1 VKFIEEKVRR
11 PTSDVATA
19 TFRPRLPGLTSLR
32 FFAAFLVVLF
42 HLQSMQLTLGPSWF
56 RELSSI
62 GYVGVS
68 FFFVLSG
75 FILVYTCQ
83 GRSVNPVKF
92 WRTRFARIYPA
103 YVFSLLL
110 MAPWFFYAATKL
122 KFPLFAWA
130 TGHLKSATIL
140 VVALLQ
146 AWVPGNALAW
156 NSVCWSLSVES
167 FFYLLFPLLLFVFA
181 RRSRG
186 RLLLYVAISWMIG
199 MAVPI
204 IYLWLKPD
212 GLSNTNPEIIN
223 AFWLNALQ
231 FDPMARLPE
240 FLMGMSCGFIFLRA
254 RQNDKL
260 AVSLIGSGV
269 AGFILVV
276 RCGAWIPYPVLH
288 TALLAPAFAAIVYGV
303 ALRPRFM
310 QFLENKTLVLLG
322 DSSYSLYLLHTLAIG
337 AFFQFSKSGFQNP
350 TFLKTAA
357 AVTIAVLVS
366 IAVYRWIEMP
376 GLRLLRPKDKRRPV
390 VVAPEP
396 ALIPIQV
403 EA

>member
-1 VKFIEEKVRR
+1 
-11 PTSDVATA
+11 
-19 TFRPRLPGLTSLR
+19 
-32 FFAAFLVVLF
+32 
-42 HLQSMQLTLGPSWF
+42 MQITLGPSWF

-83 GRSVNPVKF
+83 GKSVNVVKF

-103 YVFSLLL
+103 YLFSLLL

-130 TGHLKSATIL
+130 TGHLKSATFL
-140 VVALLQ
+140 VVTLLQ

-167 FFYLLFPLLLFVFA
+167 FFYLLFPLLLMVFA

-186 RLLLYVAISWMIG
+186 RLLFYVAASWTVGLAIS
-199 MAVPI
+199 VL
-204 IYLWLKPD
+204 YLWLRPD
-212 GLSNTNPEIIN
+212 GLGTTNSEVIN

-231 FDPMARLPE
+231 FNPMARLPE
-240 FLMGMSCGFIFLRA
+240 FLMGMACGFLFLHSKK
-254 RQNDKL
+254 NDKL
-260 AVSLIGSGV
+260 AVSLIATGIAAFV
-269 AGFILVV
+269 LVV
-276 RCGAWIPYPVLH
+276 RCGNWIPFPVLH

-310 QFLENKTLVLLG
+310 QFLENKVLVLLG

-337 AFFQFSKSGFQNP
+337 AFFQFSKTGFENP
-350 TFLKTAA
+350 TVLKTVA
-357 AVTIAVLVS
+357 AVTVAVLVS
-366 IAVYRWIEMP
+366 VAVYRWIEVP
-376 GLRLLRPKDKRRPV
+376 GLRFLGPKDKRKPEI
-390 VVAPEP
+390 AAEP
-396 ALIPIQV
+396 ASDSVFAPVRV

>member
-1 VKFIEEKVRR
+1 M
-11 PTSDVATA
+11 
-19 TFRPRLPGLTSLR
+19 
-32 FFAAFLVVLF
+32 VLF
-42 HLQSMQLTLGPSWF
+42 HLQSMQITLGPAWF

-83 GRSVNPVKF
+83 GKSVNVMKF

-130 TGHLKSATIL
+130 TVHLKSASLL
-140 VVALLQ
+140 VMTLTQ

-167 FFYLLFPLLLFVFA
+167 FFYLLFPLLLLVFA

-186 RLLLYVAISWMIG
+186 RLLFYIAASWTVGLAIS
-199 MAVPI
+199 V
-204 IYLWLKPD
+204 IYLWLRPD
-212 GLSNTNPEIIN
+212 GLSTTNSEVIN

-231 FDPMARLPE
+231 FNPMARLPE
-240 FLMGMSCGFIFLRA
+240 FMMGMACGFLFLRSKK
-254 RQNDKL
+254 NDKL
-260 AVSLIGSGV
+260 AVSLIATGV
-269 AGFILVV
+269 AAFVLVV
-276 RCGAWIPYPVLH
+276 RCGNWIPFPVLH

-303 ALRPRFM
+303 ALRPRFS

-322 DSSYSLYLLHTLAIG
+322 DASYSLYLLHTLAIG
-337 AFFQFSKSGFQNP
+337 AVFQFSKTGFENP
-350 TFLKTAA
+350 TVLKTVA
-357 AVTIAVLVS
+357 AVTVAVLVS
-366 IAVYRWIEMP
+366 VAVYRWIEVP
-376 GLRLLRPKDKRRPV
+376 GLRMLRPKDKRKPEIAPQPV
-390 VVAPEP
+390 FVPLQVP
-396 ALIPIQV
+396 AQV
-403 EA
+403 QVQLQLEA

>member
-1 VKFIEEKVRR
+1 
-11 PTSDVATA
+11 
-19 TFRPRLPGLTSLR
+19 
-32 FFAAFLVVLF
+32 
-42 HLQSMQLTLGPSWF
+42 MQITLGPAWF

-83 GRSVNPVKF
+83 GKSVNVMKF

-130 TGHLKSATIL
+130 TGHLKSATFL
-140 VVALLQ
+140 VVTLLQ

-167 FFYLLFPLLLFVFA
+167 FFYLLFPLLLLVFA

-186 RLLLYVAISWMIG
+186 RLMFYLAASWTIGLAIS
-199 MAVPI
+199 I

-212 GLSNTNPEIIN
+212 GLSVTNPEVIN

-231 FDPMARLPE
+231 FNPMVRLPE
-240 FLMGMSCGFIFLRA
+240 FMMGMACGFLFLRS
-254 RQNDKL
+254 RRNDKL
-260 AVSLIGSGV
+260 AISLIATGV
-269 AGFILVV
+269 TGFILVV
-276 RCGAWIPYPVLH
+276 RCGIWIPYPVLH

-303 ALRPRFM
+303 ALRPRGGK
-310 QFLENKTLVLLG
+310 FLENKLLVLLG

-337 AFFQFSKSGFQNP
+337 AFFQLSKTGFENP
-350 TFLKTAA
+350 TVPKTMA
-357 AVTIAVLVS
+357 AVTVAVLLSV
-366 IAVYRWIEMP
+366 AVYRWIEVP
-376 GLRLLRPKDKRRPV
+376 SLRILRPKDKRRPKIMAESAFDSV
-390 VVAPEP
+390 PVPV
-396 ALIPIQV
+396 QV

>member
-1 VKFIEEKVRR
+1 
-11 PTSDVATA
+11 
-19 TFRPRLPGLTSLR
+19 
-32 FFAAFLVVLF
+32 VVLF
-42 HLQSMQLTLGPSWF
+42 HLQSMQITLGPAWF

-83 GRSVNPVKF
+83 GKSVNVMKF

-130 TGHLKSATIL
+130 TGHLKSASLL
-140 VVALLQ
+140 VMTLTQ

-167 FFYLLFPLLLFVFA
+167 FFYLLFPLLLLVFA

-186 RLLLYVAISWMIG
+186 RLLFYIATSWTVGLAIS
-199 MAVPI
+199 V

-212 GLSNTNPEIIN
+212 GLSATNSEVIN

-231 FDPMARLPE
+231 FNPMARLPE
-240 FLMGMSCGFIFLRA
+240 FMMGMACGFLFLRSKK
-254 RQNDKL
+254 NDKL
-260 AVSLIGSGV
+260 ALSLIATGI
-269 AGFILVV
+269 AAFILVV
-276 RCGAWIPYPVLH
+276 RCGNWIPFPVLH

-303 ALRPRFM
+303 ALRPRRS

-322 DSSYSLYLLHTLAIG
+322 EASYSLYLLHTLAIG
-337 AFFQFSKSGFQNP
+337 AFFQFSKTGFENP
-350 TFLKTAA
+350 TVLKTVA
-357 AVTIAVLVS
+357 AVTVAVLVS
-366 IAVYRWIEMP
+366 VAVYRWIEVP
-376 GLRLLRPKDKRRPV
+376 GLRMLRPKDKRKPEITPQPV
-390 VVAPEP
+390 YVP
-396 ALIPIQV
+396 AQVSIQAGV
-403 EA
+403 QVQLEA

>member
-1 VKFIEEKVRR
+1 
-11 PTSDVATA
+11 
-19 TFRPRLPGLTSLR
+19 
-32 FFAAFLVVLF
+32 
-42 HLQSMQLTLGPSWF
+42 MQLTLGPAWF

-103 YVFSLLL
+103 YIFSLLL

-186 RLLLYVAISWMIG
+186 RLLLYVAISWLIG
-199 MAVPI
+199 MAVPF

-212 GLSNTNPEIIN
+212 GLANTNPEIIN

-240 FLMGMSCGFIFLRA
+240 FLMGMSCGFLFLRA
-254 RQNDKL
+254 RQNDKF
-260 AVSLIGSGV
+260 AISLIGTGV

-276 RCGAWIPYPVLH
+276 RCGYWIPFPVLH

-310 QFLENKTLVLLG
+310 QFLENKTRLEHLDDRLDAVPRQVDRQILPALFQPEALHQHEKTRDVVRVQVRNEDAVNRVVMQPAGLVAPADG
-322 DSSYSLYLLHTLAIG
+322 I
-337 AFFQFSKSGFQNP
+337 
-350 TFLKTAA
+350 A
-357 AVTIAVLVS
+357 AVH
-366 IAVYRWIEMP
+366 
-376 GLRLLRPKDKRRPV
+376 
-390 VVAPEP
+390 
-396 ALIPIQV
+396 
-403 EA
+403 

>member
-1 VKFIEEKVRR
+1 
-11 PTSDVATA
+11 
-19 TFRPRLPGLTSLR
+19 
-32 FFAAFLVVLF
+32 
-42 HLQSMQLTLGPSWF
+42 MQITLGPSWF
-56 RELSSI
+56 RELSSV

-83 GRSVNPVKF
+83 GKSVNVMKF

-103 YVFSLLL
+103 YLFSLLL

-130 TGHLKSATIL
+130 TGHLKSASVL
-140 VVALLQ
+140 VVTLLQ

-156 NSVCWSLSVES
+156 NSVCWSLSVET

-186 RLLLYVAISWMIG
+186 RLLFYIAASWLVG
-199 MAVPI
+199 MAIPA
-204 IYLWLKPD
+204 IYLWLRPD
-212 GLSNTNPEIIN
+212 GLSATNSEVIN

-231 FDPMARLPE
+231 FNPMARLPE
-240 FLMGMSCGFIFLRA
+240 FMMGMACGFLFLHSKK
-254 RQNDKL
+254 NDKL
-260 AVSLIGSGV
+260 AVSLIATGI

-276 RCGAWIPYPVLH
+276 RCGIWIPYPVLH
-288 TALLAPAFAAIVYGV
+288 TALLAPVFAAIVYGV
-303 ALRPRFM
+303 AMRPRCA
-310 QFLENKTLVLLG
+310 QFLENKILVLLG

-337 AFFQFSKSGFQNP
+337 AFFQFSKTGFENP
-350 TFLKTAA
+350 TVLKTVA
-357 AVTIAVLVS
+357 AVTVAVLVS
-366 IAVYRWIEMP
+366 VAVYRWIEVP
-376 GLRLLRPKDKRRPV
+376 GLRMLRPKDKRRPELAA
-390 VVAPEP
+390 APMADSVFVP
-396 ALIPIQV
+396 VQV

>member
-1 VKFIEEKVRR
+1 
-11 PTSDVATA
+11 
-19 TFRPRLPGLTSLR
+19 
-32 FFAAFLVVLF
+32 
-42 HLQSMQLTLGPSWF
+42 MQITLGAPWF

-83 GRSVNPVKF
+83 GESVNALKF

-130 TGHLKSATIL
+130 SDHLKSATLL
-140 VVALLQ
+140 VLTLSQ

-167 FFYLLFPLLLFVFA
+167 FFYLLFPLLLLVFA

-186 RLLLYVAISWMIG
+186 RLLFYVAASWTVGLAIS
-199 MAVPI
+199 V
-204 IYLWLKPD
+204 IYLWLRPD
-212 GLSNTNPEIIN
+212 GLSTTNSEVVN

-231 FDPMARLPE
+231 FNPMARLPE
-240 FLMGMSCGFIFLRA
+240 FLMGMACGFLFLHSRK
-254 RQNDKL
+254 NDKL
-260 AVSLIGSGV
+260 ALSLTATGISAFV
-269 AGFILVV
+269 LVV
-276 RCGAWIPYPVLH
+276 RCGNWIPYPVLH

-303 ALRPRFM
+303 ALRPRYTK
-310 QFLENKTLVLLG
+310 FLENKILVLLG
-322 DSSYSLYLLHTLAIG
+322 DASYSLYLLHTLIIG
-337 AFFQFSKSGFQNP
+337 AFFQFSKNGFENP
-350 TFLKTAA
+350 TIPKTIA
-357 AVTIAVLVS
+357 AVAVAVLISV
-366 IAVYRWIEMP
+366 AVYHWIEIP
-376 GLRLLRPKDKRRPV
+376 GLRMLRPKDKRKPEIAPQPV
-390 VVAPEP
+390 YAP
-396 ALIPIQV
+396 AQIPVQSGVQV
-403 EA
+403 QLEA

>member
-1 VKFIEEKVRR
+1 M
-11 PTSDVATA
+11 
-19 TFRPRLPGLTSLR
+19 PGLTSLR

-42 HLQSMQLTLGPSWF
+42 HLQSMQITLGPVWF

-83 GRSVNPVKF
+83 GKSVNVMKF

-130 TGHLKSATIL
+130 TGHLKSASLL
-140 VVALLQ
+140 VMTLTQ

-167 FFYLLFPLLLFVFA
+167 FFYLLFPLLLLVFA

-186 RLLLYVAISWMIG
+186 RLLFYIATSWTVGLAIS
-199 MAVPI
+199 V

-212 GLSNTNPEIIN
+212 GLSTTNSEVIN

-231 FDPMARLPE
+231 FNPMARLPE
-240 FLMGMSCGFIFLRA
+240 FMMGMACGFLFLRSKK
-254 RQNDKL
+254 NDKL
-260 AVSLIGSGV
+260 AVSLIATGV

-276 RCGAWIPYPVLH
+276 RCGNWIPFPVLH

-303 ALRPRFM
+303 ALRPRYS

-322 DSSYSLYLLHTLAIG
+322 DASYSLYLLHTLAIG
-337 AFFQFSKSGFQNP
+337 AVFQFSKTGFENP
-350 TFLKTAA
+350 TILKTVT
-357 AVTIAVLVS
+357 AVTVAILVS
-366 IAVYRWIEMP
+366 VAVYRWIEVP
-376 GLRLLRPKDKRRPV
+376 GLRMLRPKDKRKPEIAPQPV
-390 VVAPEP
+390 FVP
-396 ALIPIQV
+396 AQV
-403 EA
+403 PVQVQVQLQLEA

>member
-1 VKFIEEKVRR
+1 
-11 PTSDVATA
+11 
-19 TFRPRLPGLTSLR
+19 
-32 FFAAFLVVLF
+32 
-42 HLQSMQLTLGPSWF
+42 MQITLGPSWF

-83 GRSVNPVKF
+83 GRSVNVVKF

-103 YVFSLLL
+103 YLFSLLL

-130 TGHLKSATIL
+130 TGHLKSATFL
-140 VVALLQ
+140 VVTLLQ

-167 FFYLLFPLLLFVFA
+167 FFYLLFPLLLLVFA

-186 RLLLYVAISWMIG
+186 RLLFYVAASWTVGLAIS
-199 MAVPI
+199 V
-204 IYLWLKPD
+204 IYLLVKPD
-212 GLSNTNPEIIN
+212 GLSTTNSEVIN

-231 FDPMARLPE
+231 FNPMARLPE
-240 FLMGMSCGFIFLRA
+240 FMMGMACGFLFLHSKR
-254 RQNDKL
+254 NDKL
-260 AVSLIGSGV
+260 AGSLIATGI

-276 RCGAWIPYPVLH
+276 RCGNWIPFPVLH

-303 ALRPRFM
+303 ALRPRFS
-310 QFLENKTLVLLG
+310 QFLENKILVLLG

-337 AFFQFSKSGFQNP
+337 AFFQFSKTGFENP
-350 TFLKTAA
+350 TILKTVT
-357 AVTIAVLVS
+357 AVTVAVLVS
-366 IAVYRWIEMP
+366 VAVYRWIEVP
-376 GLRLLRPKDKRRPV
+376 GLRFLRPKDKRKPEI
-390 VVAPEP
+390 AAEP
-396 ALIPIQV
+396 AADSVFAPVQV

>member
-1 VKFIEEKVRR
+1 
-11 PTSDVATA
+11 
-19 TFRPRLPGLTSLR
+19 
-32 FFAAFLVVLF
+32 
-42 HLQSMQLTLGPSWF
+42 MQITLGPVWF

-83 GRSVNPVKF
+83 GKSVNVMKF

-130 TGHLKSATIL
+130 TGHLKSASLL
-140 VVALLQ
+140 VMTLTQ

-167 FFYLLFPLLLFVFA
+167 FFYLLFPLLLLVFA

-186 RLLLYVAISWMIG
+186 RLLFYIATSWTVGLAIS
-199 MAVPI
+199 V

-212 GLSNTNPEIIN
+212 GLSTTNSEVIN

-231 FDPMARLPE
+231 FNPMARLPE
-240 FLMGMSCGFIFLRA
+240 FMMGMACGFLFLRSKK
-254 RQNDKL
+254 NDKL
-260 AVSLIGSGV
+260 AVSLIATGV

-276 RCGAWIPYPVLH
+276 RCGNWIPFPVLH

-303 ALRPRFM
+303 ALRPRYS

-322 DSSYSLYLLHTLAIG
+322 DASYSLYLLHTLAIG
-337 AFFQFSKSGFQNP
+337 AVFQFSKTGFENP
-350 TFLKTAA
+350 TILKTVT
-357 AVTIAVLVS
+357 AVTVAILVS
-366 IAVYRWIEMP
+366 VAVYRWIEVP
-376 GLRLLRPKDKRRPV
+376 GLRMLRPKDKRKPEIAPQPV
-390 VVAPEP
+390 FVP
-396 ALIPIQV
+396 AQV
-403 EA
+403 PVQVQVQLQLEA

>member
-1 VKFIEEKVRR
+1 
-11 PTSDVATA
+11 
-19 TFRPRLPGLTSLR
+19 
-32 FFAAFLVVLF
+32 
-42 HLQSMQLTLGPSWF
+42 MQITLGPAWF

-83 GRSVNPVKF
+83 GRSMNVVKF

-130 TGHLKSATIL
+130 TAHLKSASFL
-140 VVALLQ
+140 VVTLLQ

-167 FFYLLFPLLLFVFA
+167 FFYLLFPLLLLVFA

-186 RLLLYVAISWMIG
+186 RLLFYVAASWFAG
-199 MAVPI
+199 MAVPM
-204 IYLWLKPD
+204 IYLWLRSD
-212 GLSNTNPEIIN
+212 GMSATNSEVIS

-231 FDPMARLPE
+231 FNPMARLPE
-240 FLMGMSCGFIFLRA
+240 FLMGMASGFLFLRS
-254 RQNDKL
+254 RKNDKL
-260 AVSLIGSGV
+260 AVSLIATGA
-269 AGFILVV
+269 AGFIAVV
-276 RCGAWIPYPVLH
+276 RCGYWIPFPVLH

-303 ALRPRFM
+303 ALQPRCAR
-310 QFLENKTLVLLG
+310 FLENKVLVLLG

-337 AFFQFSKSGFQNP
+337 AFFQFSKTGFENP
-350 TFLKTAA
+350 TVLKTLA
-357 AVTIAVLVS
+357 AVTFAVLVS
-366 IAVYRWIEMP
+366 VAVYRWIEVP
-376 GLRLLRPKDKRRPV
+376 GLRMLRPKDKRRPEIV
-390 VVAPEP
+390 TEP
-396 ALIPIQV
+396 VLVPVQV

>member
-1 VKFIEEKVRR
+1 MTQPIL
-11 PTSDVATA
+11 
-19 TFRPRLPGLTSLR
+19 RPRLPGLTSLR

-42 HLQSMQLTLGPSWF
+42 HLQSMQITLGPVWF

-83 GRSVNPVKF
+83 GKSVNVMKF

-130 TGHLKSATIL
+130 TGHLKSASLL
-140 VVALLQ
+140 VMTLTQ

-167 FFYLLFPLLLFVFA
+167 FFYLLFPLLLLVFA

-186 RLLLYVAISWMIG
+186 RLLFYVAASWTVGLAIS
-199 MAVPI
+199 I

-212 GLSNTNPEIIN
+212 GLSTTNSEVIN

-231 FDPMARLPE
+231 FNPMARLPE
-240 FLMGMSCGFIFLRA
+240 FMMGMACGFLFLRSKK
-254 RQNDKL
+254 NDKL
-260 AVSLIGSGV
+260 AVSLIATGV
-269 AGFILVV
+269 AAFILVV
-276 RCGAWIPYPVLH
+276 RCGNWIPYPVLH

-303 ALRPRFM
+303 ALRPRYSK
-310 QFLENKTLVLLG
+310 FLENKTLVLLG
-322 DSSYSLYLLHTLAIG
+322 DASYSLYLLHTLAIG
-337 AFFQFSKSGFQNP
+337 AVFQFSKTGFENP
-350 TFLKTAA
+350 TILKTVA
-357 AVTIAVLVS
+357 AVTVAVLVS
-366 IAVYRWIEMP
+366 VAVYRWIEVP
-376 GLRLLRPKDKRRPV
+376 GLRMLRPKDKRKPEIVPQSVFVPV
-390 VVAPEP
+390 QV
-396 ALIPIQV
+396 PIQAAVQVQV

>member
-1 VKFIEEKVRR
+1 
-11 PTSDVATA
+11 
-19 TFRPRLPGLTSLR
+19 
-32 FFAAFLVVLF
+32 
-42 HLQSMQLTLGPSWF
+42 
-56 RELSSI
+56 
-62 GYVGVS
+62 
-68 FFFVLSG
+68 
-75 FILVYTCQ
+75 VYTCQ
-83 GRSVNPVKF
+83 GKSVNVMKF

-130 TGHLKSATIL
+130 TGHLKSASFL

-167 FFYLLFPLLLFVFA
+167 FFYLLFPLLLLIFA

-186 RLLLYVAISWMIG
+186 RLLFYVAASWTVGLAISG
-199 MAVPI
+199 

-212 GLSNTNPEIIN
+212 GLSTTNSEVIN

-231 FDPMARLPE
+231 FNPMARLPE
-240 FLMGMSCGFIFLRA
+240 FMMGMACGFLFLHSKK
-254 RQNDKL
+254 NDKL
-260 AVSLIGSGV
+260 AVSLIATGV

-276 RCGAWIPYPVLH
+276 RCGYWIPFPVLH

-303 ALRPRFM
+303 AMRPRFAH
-310 QFLENKTLVLLG
+310 FLENKILVLLG
-322 DSSYSLYLLHTLAIG
+322 DASYSLYLLHTLAIG
-337 AFFQFSKSGFQNP
+337 AFFQFSKTGFENP
-350 TFLKTAA
+350 TFLKAVA
-357 AVTIAVLVS
+357 AVTVAVLVS
-366 IAVYRWIEMP
+366 VAVYRWIEVP
-376 GLRLLRPKDKRRPV
+376 GLRFLRPKDKRKPGI
-390 VVAPEP
+390 AQEP
-396 ALIPIQV
+396 ASDSVFVPAQV

>member
-1 VKFIEEKVRR
+1 
-11 PTSDVATA
+11 
-19 TFRPRLPGLTSLR
+19 
-32 FFAAFLVVLF
+32 
-42 HLQSMQLTLGPSWF
+42 MQITLGPSWF

-83 GRSVNPVKF
+83 GKSVNVMKF

-130 TGHLKSATIL
+130 TGHLKSASFL

-167 FFYLLFPLLLFVFA
+167 FFYLLFPLLLLIFA

-186 RLLLYVAISWMIG
+186 RLLFYVAASWTVGLAISG
-199 MAVPI
+199 

-212 GLSNTNPEIIN
+212 GLSTTNSEVIN

-231 FDPMARLPE
+231 FNPMARLPE
-240 FLMGMSCGFIFLRA
+240 FMMGMACGFLFLHSKK
-254 RQNDKL
+254 NDKL
-260 AVSLIGSGV
+260 AVSLIATGV

-276 RCGAWIPYPVLH
+276 RCGYWIPFPVLH

-303 ALRPRFM
+303 AMRPRFAH
-310 QFLENKTLVLLG
+310 FLENKILVLLG
-322 DSSYSLYLLHTLAIG
+322 DASYSLYLLHTLAIG
-337 AFFQFSKSGFQNP
+337 AFFQFSKTGFENP
-350 TFLKTAA
+350 TFLKAVA
-357 AVTIAVLVS
+357 AVTVAVLVS
-366 IAVYRWIEMP
+366 VAVYRWIEVP
-376 GLRLLRPKDKRRPV
+376 GLRFLRPKDKRKPGI
-390 VVAPEP
+390 AQEP
-396 ALIPIQV
+396 ASDSVFVPAQV

>member
-1 VKFIEEKVRR
+1 M
-11 PTSDVATA
+11 
-19 TFRPRLPGLTSLR
+19 RPRLPGLTSLR

-42 HLQSMQLTLGPSWF
+42 HLQSMQITLGPSWF

-83 GRSVNPVKF
+83 GKSVNVMKF

-103 YVFSLLL
+103 YLFSLLL

-130 TGHLKSATIL
+130 TGHLKSATFL
-140 VVALLQ
+140 VVTLLQ

-167 FFYLLFPLLLFVFA
+167 FFYLLFPLLLLVFA

-186 RLLLYVAISWMIG
+186 RLLFYVAASWTVGLAISIL
-199 MAVPI
+199 
-204 IYLWLKPD
+204 YLWLRPD
-212 GLSNTNPEIIN
+212 GLSTTNSEVIN

-231 FDPMARLPE
+231 FNPMARLPE
-240 FLMGMSCGFIFLRA
+240 FMMGMACGFLFLHSRK
-254 RQNDKL
+254 NDKL
-260 AVSLIGSGV
+260 AVSLIATGI

-276 RCGAWIPYPVLH
+276 RCGYWIPYPVLH
-288 TALLAPAFAAIVYGV
+288 TALLAPAFAAVVYGV
-303 ALRPRFM
+303 ALRPRFA
-310 QFLENKTLVLLG
+310 QFLENKILVLLG

-337 AFFQFSKSGFQNP
+337 AFFQFSKTGFENP
-350 TFLKTAA
+350 TILKTIA
-357 AVTIAVLVS
+357 AVTVAVLVS
-366 IAVYRWIEMP
+366 VAVYRWIEVP
-376 GLRLLRPKDKRRPV
+376 GLRFLRPKDKRKPEIV
-390 VVAPEP
+390 SQPAADSVFAP
-396 ALIPIQV
+396 AQV

>member
-1 VKFIEEKVRR
+1 
-11 PTSDVATA
+11 
-19 TFRPRLPGLTSLR
+19 
-32 FFAAFLVVLF
+32 VVLF
-42 HLQSMQLTLGPSWF
+42 HLQSMQITLGPAWF

-83 GRSVNPVKF
+83 GKSVNVMKF

-130 TGHLKSATIL
+130 TAHLKSASLL
-140 VVALLQ
+140 VMTLTQ

-167 FFYLLFPLLLFVFA
+167 FFYLLFPLLLLVFA

-186 RLLLYVAISWMIG
+186 RLLFYIAASWTVGLAIS
-199 MAVPI
+199 V

-212 GLSNTNPEIIN
+212 GLSSTNSEVIN

-231 FDPMARLPE
+231 FNPMARLPE
-240 FLMGMSCGFIFLRA
+240 FMMGMACGFLFLRSKK
-254 RQNDKL
+254 NDKL
-260 AVSLIGSGV
+260 ALSLIATGV
-269 AGFILVV
+269 AAFILVV
-276 RCGAWIPYPVLH
+276 RCGNWIPFPVLH

-303 ALRPRFM
+303 ALRPRYS

-337 AFFQFSKSGFQNP
+337 AVFQFSKTGFENP
-350 TFLKTAA
+350 TILKTVS
-357 AVTIAVLVS
+357 AVTVAILVS
-366 IAVYRWIEMP
+366 VGVYHWIEVP
-376 GLRLLRPKDKRRPV
+376 GLRMLRPKDKRKPEIAPQPAYVPV
-390 VVAPEP
+390 QV
-396 ALIPIQV
+396 PIQAAV
-403 EA
+403 HVQLEA